1 MEWYLFLFL
10 GLIAFLY
17 SSVGHGGASGYLA
30 FMGLIGFDTLFMK
43 STALTLNLYVAGI
56 AFIFYYRSG
65 YFKWRLLWPF
75 VLTSV
80 PFSFIGAQILIDPK
94 IYKFILGFFLLLATI
109 RMLIKPKEPENVVRF
124 SMALALTIGA
134 VLGLLSGMI
143 GIGGGI
149 ILTPVIILLGW
160 ANIKEGR
167 SCFCSFYLFEF
178 FVGLVRADDLRIS
191 FCSRNTK
198 MDNCSDNHRNVGL
211 FYWQQTTFIQ
221 GIKVCIGGSI
231 SNGRFKASYLLK

>member
-160 ANIKEGR
+160 ANIKEAAAVSAPFIFLNSLSGL
-167 SCFCSFYLFEF
+167 SGLMISGFHFVPEILKWIIVVITTGMLGSFIGSKLLSSRE
-178 FVGLVRADDLRIS
+178 LRYVLAVV
-191 FCSRNTK
+191 F
-198 MDNCSDNHRNVGL
+198 MQ
-211 FYWQQTTFIQ
+211 WQ
-221 GIKVCIGGSI
+221 V
-231 SNGRFKASYLLK
+231 